1 MLRINSQCL
10 SPALAFRTDMDQL
23 IADVFGPQQDPVP
36 TIGGRRG
43 HPAVDVW
50 EESEDYFVALDIPG
64 LSESDVK
71 ITAIG
76 RDLTIERAHD
86 QADHSTGEGSEKDEV
101 TQVKKAEPNYFHRER
116 NAADFQRMIR
126 FPFEI
131 DIEHVEGSLE
141 AGVLTIRVPKAASA
155 KPRQITI
162 QTR

>member
-23 IADVFGPQQDPVP
+23 IADVFRPQQDPIP

-71 ITAIG
+71 ITTIG

-86 QADHSTGEGSEKDEV
+86 ETGGSTSEKSENDEV
-101 TQVKKAEPNYFHRER
+101 EQVKKAEPNYFHRER

-131 DIEHVEGSLE
+131 DVEHVEGSLE
-141 AGVLTIRVPKAASA
+141 AGVLTIRIPRAASA